1 MQSTATEAASTAN
14 TEAVHDLLNQLST
27 AWSANDAEAF
37 TNLFTDD
44 GTVVLPGDV
53 YLYGRE
59 AILGFMARA
68 YQGPYRGTGVTG
80 TALSVRFIDSNTSV
94 MITEGGV
101 LAPGETEVAPQRAI
115 RATWVCVNEDGT
127 WKLSAYHNS
136 PINIPT

>member
-1 MQSTATEAASTAN
+1 MQSTATEAATTAE
-14 TEAVHDLLNQLST
+14 TEAVLDLLNQLSA
-27 AWSANDAEAF
+27 AWAANDAEAF

-53 YLYGRE
+53 YLYGHE
-59 AILGFMARA
+59 AILSFMSRG

-80 TALSVRFIDSNTSV
+80 SALSVRFIDSNTSIMV
-94 MITEGGV
+94 TEGGV

-115 RATWVCVNEDGT
+115 RATWVCVNDNGT

-136 PINIPT
+136 PVNIPT

>member
-1 MQSTATEAASTAN
+1 MQSTATEAARTAD

-44 GTVVLPGDV
+44 GTLVLPGDV

-59 AILGFMARA
+59 AILGAMTLA

-80 TALSVRFIDSNTSV
+80 TALSTRFIDSNTSV

-101 LAPGETEVAPQRAI
+101 LAPGETEVSPQRAI
-115 RATWVCVNEDGT
+115 RATWVCVNDGGT

>member
-1 MQSTATEAASTAN
+1 MQSTATASTAD

-37 TNLFTDD
+37 ANMFTED

-59 AILGFMARA
+59 AIRGYMTRA

-80 TALSVRFIDSNTSV
+80 TALSTRFIDSNTSV
-94 MITEGGV
+94 MVTGGGV

-115 RATWVCVNEDGT
+115 RATWVCVNQGGT

-136 PINIPT
+136 PVNIPA

>member
-1 MQSTATEAASTAN
+1 MQSTATEAARTADN
-14 TEAVHDLLNQLST
+14 EAVHGLLNQLST
-27 AWSANDAEAF
+27 AWSANDPEAF
-37 TNLFTDD
+37 TNLFTND

-59 AILGFMARA
+59 AILGFMTLAF
-68 YQGPYRGTGVTG
+68 QGPYRGTGVTG

-136 PINIPT
+136 PINIPS